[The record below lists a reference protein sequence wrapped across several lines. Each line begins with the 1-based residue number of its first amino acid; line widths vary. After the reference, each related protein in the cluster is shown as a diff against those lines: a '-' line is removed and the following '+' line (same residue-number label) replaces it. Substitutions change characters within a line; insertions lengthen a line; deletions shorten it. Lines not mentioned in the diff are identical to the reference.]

1 MVPYVQNRVK
11 LSHPIEN
18 SDYIN
23 ASWITNENHTNFLG
37 DKTSTV
43 FIASQ
48 GPLIHT
54 CPHHLQMIYRNQIDM
69 IVTLTKSDEI
79 DNSGK

>member
-11 LSHPIEN
+11 LSHPIEE

-23 ASWITNENHTNFLG
+23 ASWITNENRTDIFGNQTCTF
-37 DKTSTV
+37 

-48 GPLIHT
+48 GPMLHT
-54 CPHHLQMIYRNQIDM
+54 CPQHLQMIYRNQVDI
-69 IVTLTKSDEI
+69 ILTLTKSD
-79 DNSGK
+79 DNETTGG